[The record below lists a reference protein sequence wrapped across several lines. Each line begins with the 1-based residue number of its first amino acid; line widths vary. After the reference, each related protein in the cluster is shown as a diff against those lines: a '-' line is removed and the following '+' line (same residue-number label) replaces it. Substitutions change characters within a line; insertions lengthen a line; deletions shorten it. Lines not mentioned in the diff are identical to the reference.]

1 MYPNFFNNV
10 EWRCKS
16 KAQVVGDIYVC
27 GKTINWMVGKY
38 VMYTTTEME
47 TSVVN
52 KNKHYILSQIVE
64 K

>member
-1 MYPNFFNNV
+1 
-10 EWRCKS
+10 
-16 KAQVVGDIYVC
+16 
-27 GKTINWMVGKY
+27 MVGKY